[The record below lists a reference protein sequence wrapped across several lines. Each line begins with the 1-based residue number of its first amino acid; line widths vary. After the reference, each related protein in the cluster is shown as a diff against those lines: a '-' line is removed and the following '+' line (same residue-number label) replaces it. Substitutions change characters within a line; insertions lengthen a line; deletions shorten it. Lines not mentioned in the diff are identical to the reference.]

1 MCVGGVESGAGS
13 RELELA
19 ASSAD
24 PCALLEAAAAGPV
37 DGRGVLLGGPTVADG
52 ARMTH
57 ACRSIA
63 FHPLDTE
70 VSKLSL
76 V

>member
-1 MCVGGVESGAGS
+1 MCGRCGVWS

-24 PCALLEAAAAGPV
+24 PCALLEAAAAGAV
-37 DGRGVLLGGPTVADG
+37 DGRGVLLGGLTVADG
-52 ARMTH
+52 ARMTRV
-57 ACRSIA
+57 CRSIP